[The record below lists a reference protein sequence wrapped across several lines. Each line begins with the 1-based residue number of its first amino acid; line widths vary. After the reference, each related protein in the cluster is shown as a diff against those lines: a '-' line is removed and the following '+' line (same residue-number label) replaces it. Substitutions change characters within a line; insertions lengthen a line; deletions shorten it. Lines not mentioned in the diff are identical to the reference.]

1 MFSRSFKGE
10 NSLIEMNDEI
20 AAKLEAKEK
29 LIIEITN
36 HQNKARDE
44 YKEELLKMEKKKE
57 VSDKL
62 IKSL

>member
-1 MFSRSFKGE
+1 
-10 NSLIEMNDEI
+10 MNDEI
-20 AAKLEAKEK
+20 AVKLEAKEK
-29 LIIEITN
+29 LIIEVTN
-36 HQNKARDE
+36 YHKKARDE